1 MSALRRFAPVFAQS
15 KGRFV
20 LTLALSLLTLL
31 SGAALLA
38 LSGWFL
44 TSAFLATA
52 AVSFNLF
59 GPSSAVRGLSL
70 VRILSRYGEKLV
82 GHDATLRTLGHIR
95 AETFRTAIPR
105 FGTLRKELTRGDLVQ
120 RLTADVEALD
130 VIFLLAIGPMVTG
143 LLAGGALALA
153 LVFLLPGAALAYALA
168 FGLATVAVPLALAR
182 ASREPGAQGIEAL
195 ASLRGNLIDA
205 IDGQADLHLFGAI
218 PDARQRL
225 ESGARHLS
233 ASRRW
238 LAAQSALATGAIHLL
253 SGAALIGVLMPGL
266 AALRGGQIG
275 GPVLVGLVLA
285 VLGSFEAVAGTVR
298 SVARLGTSRAAA
310 ERLDALA
317 DLPETLATPARPA
330 ALPAGATLSLREV
343 SFAPRG
349 ARPVLDGAS
358 LALKAGERIALT
370 GPSGCGKSTLLAIAM
385 GLLRPDRGR
394 VEIAGQ
400 DMARMGFET
409 LRQRVTLLE
418 QDAPVF
424 LGTIAENLRI
434 GRSDATDDELWDA
447 LRRARLHSFVANLP
461 QELETPLG
469 EGGRTLSA
477 GQARRLVLARALLSP
492 APILLLDEPTS
503 GLDPETEQAFLLDLA
518 EATEGR
524 SVILATHANL
534 PDGAMDRVLHLH
546 HCHLTSI

>member
-70 VRILSRYGEKLV
+70 VRILSRYGEKLI

-95 AETFRTAIPR
+95 AETFRAAIPR

-153 LVFLLPGAALAYALA
+153 LVFLLPGAALAYALT

-182 ASREPGAQGIEAL
+182 ASREPGSQGIEAL
-195 ASLRGNLIDA
+195 ASLRGTVIDA
-205 IDGQADLHLFGAI
+205 IDGQADLRLFGAI
-218 PDARQRL
+218 GEARQRL

-238 LAAQSALATGAIHLL
+238 LAAQSALAAGAIHLL

-298 SVARLGTSRAAA
+298 SVARLGASRAAA

-317 DLPETLATPARPA
+317 HLPQTLATPARPA
-330 ALPAGATLSLREV
+330 MLPAGASLSLQGV
-343 SFAPRG
+343 FFAPRG
-349 ARPVLDGAS
+349 ARPILDGAS

-370 GPSGCGKSTLLAIAM
+370 GPSGCGKSTLLALAM

-400 DMARMGFET
+400 DMARIPFET

-447 LRRARLHSFVANLP
+447 LRRARLRSFVATLP
-461 QELETPLG
+461 QGLETPLG

-546 HCHLTSI
+546 HGHLTSI